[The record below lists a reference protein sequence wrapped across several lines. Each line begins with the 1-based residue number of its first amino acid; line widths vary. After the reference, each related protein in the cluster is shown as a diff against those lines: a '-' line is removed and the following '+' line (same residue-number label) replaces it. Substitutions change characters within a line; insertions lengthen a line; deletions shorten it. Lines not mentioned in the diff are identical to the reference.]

1 MQASFLASCRAARF
15 GLRDRPAGTGDK
27 PVGSIRRVFFLPP
40 VGGGKL
46 LILPFKFLLRRHRR
60 DRPRKS
66 SGPPLFV
73 PSLKV
78 QGDDTHNDSGFSV
91 I

>member
-1 MQASFLASCRAARF
+1 MMQYPLRDCSCRLARSN
-15 GLRDRPAGTGDK
+15 GNIRAQGVK
-27 PVGSIRRVFFLPP
+27 PVGSIRRVFFLPS

-46 LILPFKFLLRRHRR
+46 LILPFKCLLRRHRR

-66 SGPPLFV
+66 GGPPLFV